1 MVVAGAGKEFS
12 LVAVVVAEK
21 EGPSQVYRPLLLLP
35 PRTLGRLN
43 VAGGEIL
50 CVVRPSTW

>member
-1 MVVAGAGKEFS
+1 M
-12 LVAVVVAEK
+12 AVVVAEK

-35 PRTLGRLN
+35 PRTLGHLN